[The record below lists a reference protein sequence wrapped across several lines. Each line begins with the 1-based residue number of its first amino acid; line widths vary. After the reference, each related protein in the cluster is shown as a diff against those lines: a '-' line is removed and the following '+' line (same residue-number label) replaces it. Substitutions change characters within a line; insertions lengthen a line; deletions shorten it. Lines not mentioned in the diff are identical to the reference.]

1 VRKVESTLDSSFDRI
16 FCEKPVPTFP
26 ENALALSLGA
36 AFELHPVWT
45 AMVRSDREAPA
56 RTTGGAA
63 FRGGVGSPS
72 PWAVLAWVALLVA
85 IVVSSRPAV
94 PVIWGDTPSFVES
107 ALRTLEAGRPT
118 VAGGRDPGY
127 PAFLAVTFAFGG
139 DLGTVVRLQQAA
151 WVVLMLALAATAQ
164 AATRNAGGLVPIIL
178 VATYP
183 GLLLFR
189 NVLTAELLFAVFLNL
204 AVAGLLVATC
214 VGNTARCC
222 AVAAAILCAALAACV
237 RSQGVLVPIAAVLL
251 GARLARPY
259 TSARL
264 AVIAVSVAAALALL
278 AAGSRFGASYSD
290 QASAVFVPKTLF
302 CNHLDIVLAS
312 DAARHEIAS
321 AAGDRADATMARLAA
336 DFAAEPGRWP
346 VLGFFGDTCLFDTA
360 LDRDVADGTGNA
372 VGAAAAYRRIFLTAV
387 RDRPLAYAGKFV
399 RQMAYGTS
407 VAWPPYGID
416 PAIPVSTD
424 DVPHVSDIMTRHGR
438 AAQPI
443 DLQGGPVRIG
453 LLADLPGI
461 SAYLF
466 RTLSAAFV
474 IAVIFWT
481 VTAVRRRRPGFSTR
495 AGIVIMM
502 WAASIMTA
510 AGAHTLDVW
519 RYLIPTVPMVGLM
532 LSLFAIELAETI
544 AAPFAVIRRAM
555 PSGSGSGSS
564 VS

>member
-1 VRKVESTLDSSFDRI
+1 
-16 FCEKPVPTFP
+16 
-26 ENALALSLGA
+26 
-36 AFELHPVWT
+36 
-45 AMVRSDREAPA
+45 
-56 RTTGGAA
+56 
-63 FRGGVGSPS
+63 
-72 PWAVLAWVALLVA
+72 VLAWVALLLA
-85 IVVSSRPAV
+85 IVVSFTPAV

-118 VAGGRDPGY
+118 VTGGRDPGY
-127 PAFLAVTFAFGG
+127 PALLAMTFAFGG

-151 WVVLMLALAATAQ
+151 WAVLMLALAATAQ
-164 AATRNAGGLVPIIL
+164 ATTRSAGGLVPIIL

-214 VGNTARCC
+214 VGTTARCC
-222 AVAAAILCAALAACV
+222 AVAASIPCAALAACF

-251 GARLARPY
+251 GACLARPY

-264 AVIAVSVAAALALL
+264 TVIAVSVAAALALL
-278 AAGSRFGASYSD
+278 AAGSRFGASSSD

-302 CNHLDIVLAS
+302 CNHLNIVLAS
-312 DAARHEIAS
+312 DAARHEIVS
-321 AAGDRADATMARLAA
+321 AAGDRAEATMARLAA

-346 VLGFFGDTCLFDTA
+346 VLGFFGDACLFDTA
-360 LDRDVADGTGNA
+360 LDRDLAGDTGNA
-372 VGAAAAYRRIFLTAV
+372 VGAAAAYRRIFLAAM

-399 RQMAYGTS
+399 RQMAYGAS
-407 VAWPPYGID
+407 VAWPPYGLD

-424 DVPHVSDIMTRHGR
+424 DVPHVSDIMTRHRR

-466 RTLSAAFV
+466 RALSIAFV

-481 VTAVRRRRPGFSTR
+481 VTAVRRRRSGFSTR
-495 AGIVIMM
+495 AGIVIVI
-502 WAASIMTA
+502 WTASIVTA

-519 RYLIPTVPMVGLM
+519 RYLVPAVPMVGLM
-532 LSLFAIELAETI
+532 LSLFANELAETRVADH
-544 AAPFAVIRRAM
+544 AAPAATGHVA
-555 PSGSGSGSS
+555 
-564 VS
+564 